1 MVAQLQR
8 KSPNGRQNAVSNS
21 VEVTLHH
28 QNGTTSLAE
37 CVQIRLDQNAL
48 SECAVHCGCRI
59 AVGKLSGWQLSGYS
73 RTRRGIEDASR
84 RRGRV
89 EVSRTRRGVEGGV
102 EASRRR
108 GGVEDALRRQ
118 GRIKAASSPPSGPSV
133 ALKLSGSCREDAS
146 RMRVEA
152 SKLLA
157 GPRFPVSGLAR
168 APVSPFQVWP
178 EPPFP
183 RFDPTPRNACWGTN
197 A

>member
-118 GRIKAASSPPSGPSV
+118 GRIKAASSPPSGTSV
-133 ALKLSGSCREDAS
+133 ALKLSRSCREDAS

-152 SKLLA
+152 SKLLVGA
-157 GPRFPVSGLAR
+157 PFPRFGSGQSPRFPVSGLAR
-168 APVSPFQVWP
+168 APVSPF
-178 EPPFP
+178 
-183 RFDPTPRNACWGTN
+183 
-197 A
+197 